1 MFDALIERPG
11 ILAIVIVSLAVINY
25 GLGLW
30 GERLVSRQH
39 IIERASARI
48 TIEGSS
54 RSRRSRIAW
63 PFVTAV
69 PIAVLAFYLDS
80 VGRQILCGGYL
91 IMQVMNSVASVEA
104 FLRERAL
111 LGDGAADGRVRL
123 SLRYEYLSAATR
135 TLAAG
140 VLSAI
145 IAVLFNNLSFAAGAV
160 FLLATAAGWYRR
172 SSQSRVS
179 GAA

>member
-1 MFDALIERPG
+1 MFDALIERPAM
-11 ILAIVIVSLAVINY
+11 LAIVIVSLAVINY

-80 VGRQILCGGYL
+80 VGRQILCGGICSWILGEGVRNHPRPAGYE
-91 IMQVMNSVASVEA
+91 IPKMESEASRCVAPVENGIFRQQQIA
-104 FLRERAL
+104 ARI
-111 LGDGAADGRVRL
+111 GDVR
-123 SLRYEYLSAATR
+123 
-135 TLAAG
+135 
-140 VLSAI
+140 
-145 IAVLFNNLSFAAGAV
+145 
-160 FLLATAAGWYRR
+160 
-172 SSQSRVS
+172 
-179 GAA
+179 